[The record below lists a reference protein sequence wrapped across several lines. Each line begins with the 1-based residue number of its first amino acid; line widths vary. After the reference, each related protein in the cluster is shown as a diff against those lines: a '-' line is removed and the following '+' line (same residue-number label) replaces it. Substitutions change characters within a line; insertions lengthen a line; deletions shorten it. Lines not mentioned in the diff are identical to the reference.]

1 VLLGTTT
8 AESSRLYGLTVTEG
22 DPAWAGQLA
31 GVSLKLPVF
40 HITEPEIKRQIDPK
54 IYESE
59 IVLTE
64 MAIEVEKIS
73 EALQEVRSRIGL

>member
-8 AESSRLYGLTVTEG
+8 AESSKLYGLTVTEG

-54 IYESE
+54 VYERE
-59 IVLTE
+59 IALTE

-73 EALQEVRSRIGL
+73 EAMREVRSRADL

>member
-8 AESSRLYGLTVTEG
+8 AESSKLYGLTVTEG

-31 GVSLKLPVF
+31 GVSLRLPVF
-40 HITEPEIKRQIDPK
+40 HITEPEIKRQVDPK

-59 IVLTE
+59 IALTE

-73 EALQEVRSRIGL
+73 EAMREVRSRADL